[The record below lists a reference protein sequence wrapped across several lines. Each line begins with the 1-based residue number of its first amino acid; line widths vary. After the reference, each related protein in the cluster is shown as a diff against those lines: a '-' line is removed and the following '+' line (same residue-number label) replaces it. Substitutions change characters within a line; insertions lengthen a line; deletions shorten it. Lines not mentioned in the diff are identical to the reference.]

1 MTRTPSEVFIQGN
14 TDPHSK
20 ARTGTVTLTHGQ
32 VRTPAFMPVGT
43 AASVKGVSHDLLR
56 QLDTDIILANT
67 YHLISR
73 PGIEVID
80 GQGGL
85 HSFMGWHKPVLTDSG
100 GFQVFSLNKLCTIS
114 EKGAR
119 FRDPFNGRQRMMT
132 PESATIDQE
141 IIGADIIMAFDECTP
156 YPANYEQA
164 RSSME
169 MSMRWAQRCQIA
181 HTSSRS
187 QLFGI
192 IQGGVHQDLRYESLE
207 KLTNIGFSGY
217 AIGGL
222 SVGEPKELMLEVL
235 SYLPAAMPENAPRYL
250 MGVGTP
256 ADLVAG
262 VRSGVDMF
270 DCVMPTRNARNGY
283 LFTSEGVVKIGN
295 ARYATD
301 SQPIDAACDCPCC
314 QNYSR
319 AYLHHLK
326 RCRELLYYQLAS
338 VHNLRFYL
346 QLMHQMRQAIDAG
359 AFDQFVSHFLSG
371 PYGN

>member
-1 MTRTPSEVFIQGN
+1 MTKAPLEIFTQGN
-14 TDPHSK
+14 TDPDSK
-20 ARTGTVTLTHGQ
+20 ARTGTVTLTHGK

-73 PGIEVID
+73 PGVEIID

-85 HSFMGWHKPVLTDSG
+85 HNFMSWHKPVLTDSG
-100 GFQVFSLNKLCTIS
+100 GFQVFSLSKLCTIS
-114 EKGAR
+114 EEGAR
-119 FRDPFNGRQRMMT
+119 FRDPFDGRQRIMT

-141 IIGADIIMAFDECTP
+141 TIGADIIMAFDECTP
-156 YPANYEQA
+156 YPASHEQA
-164 RSSME
+164 RLSME
-169 MSMRWAQRCQIA
+169 MSMRWAQRCHAA
-181 HTSSRS
+181 HTSSTS

-192 IQGGVHQDLRYESLE
+192 IQGGVYQDLRHESLQ
-207 KLTNIGFSGY
+207 KLTEIGFSGY

-222 SVGEPKELMLEVL
+222 SVGEPKESMLEVL
-235 SYLPAAMPENAPRYL
+235 SYLPAAMPQNAPRYL

-283 LFTSEGVVKIGN
+283 LFTSEGVIKIGN

-301 SQPIDAACDCPCC
+301 SQPIDSACKCPCC
-314 QNYSR
+314 YNYSR

-338 VHNLRFYL
+338 VHNLSFYL
-346 QLMHQMRQAIDAG
+346 QLMRQMRQAIDAG
-359 AFDQFVSHFLSG
+359 TFSQFLSDFQSG
-371 PYGN
+371 PYGS